1 MPRCFMAK
9 KLKSNLYEQWK
20 QEQQQE
26 RSTSE
31 AGSRSPSP
39 TNSSSDNDHLERSK
53 ELAST
58 ASLEAARKGHDFTH
72 NGGKWCFVSRIR
84 FYGHR
89 LRSKI
94 GRTLDYCRNFFLH
107 DSISACSTFWHVC
120 WLSSMFKE
128 LDCKNVSAWRLQSL
142 FFGVD
147 KWPFF
152 KVHEWHDERGML
164 ATYQAFLVDTT
175 KQCCSFQSLA
185 FKGLRLCNGIF
196 SNSKRNSPRKM
207 PVQSHAWI
215 GHDVVASLRLHFKT
229 TKS

>member
-1 MPRCFMAK
+1 MAK

-58 ASLEAARKGHDFTH
+58 ASLEAAQKGHDFTH
-72 NGGKWCFVSRIR
+72 NGGKWCFVSQIR

-94 GRTLDYCRNFFLH
+94 GRTLDYCRNFFCMILFLH
-107 DSISACSTFWHVC
+107 VVHFGMFVDSHQCLRT
-120 WLSSMFKE
+120 
-128 LDCKNVSAWRLQSL
+128 RL
-142 FFGVD
+142 
-147 KWPFF
+147 
-152 KVHEWHDERGML
+152 
-164 ATYQAFLVDTT
+164 
-175 KQCCSFQSLA
+175 
-185 FKGLRLCNGIF
+185 
-196 SNSKRNSPRKM
+196 
-207 PVQSHAWI
+207 
-215 GHDVVASLRLHFKT
+215 
-229 TKS
+229 